1 MKKLVFK
8 LRSYID
14 YLLWKISSSKYLNGS
29 ENIRDYQLKKINEQ
43 LENAFNN
50 NELYKKYYFECGI
63 QPDFKLHT
71 LEDIKK
77 LPILK

>member
-50 NELYKKYYFECGI
+50 NELYKKYY
-63 QPDFKLHT
+63 PDK
-71 LEDIKK
+71 
-77 LPILK
+77 